1 MKRAGYYVEGKFF
14 ADRFHQARA
23 HAAHLSATYGRGIDL
38 MRRDP
43 GAAEAVLVL
52 TCINYTRRAA

>member
-1 MKRAGYYVEGKFF
+1 MKRPGYYVERKFF
-14 ADRFHQARA
+14 GDKFHQALA

-43 GAAEAVLVL
+43 DAAEAVLVL
-52 TCINYTRRAA
+52 TCINHTRMAA